1 MRKNIGFIKNIWKH
15 IGVFDVHVWCNKK
28 GNLAKVKVEMILRM
42 IIILVKV
49 ITLFLNRTMSIHYFN
64 VYNVEKNVIVSKPH
78 ENQLFF
84 TINAKTSHLTSWIC
98 KWVGFPVDFSWTCT
112 STIWCF

>member
-1 MRKNIGFIKNIWKH
+1 MHKNIGFIKNIWKH

-49 ITLFLNRTMSIHYFN
+49 ITLF
-64 VYNVEKNVIVSKPH
+64 
-78 ENQLFF
+78 
-84 TINAKTSHLTSWIC
+84 
-98 KWVGFPVDFSWTCT
+98 
-112 STIWCF
+112 